1 MAGAGK
7 GISVILPNYN
17 GRELL
22 RSNLPSLYEALN
34 RCSVEHEVI
43 VVDDCSSDDSVAM
56 LQAEFP
62 DVRVLRNEK
71 NLGFSATCNHGIVAA
86 TQPLLCIVNTDVTF
100 TLDYFQR
107 ALPHFHDTK
116 LFAVK
121 GAIINY
127 RDTVDNVVNTE
138 ATSLLYYKRGF
149 LRFNQRVEPRP
160 DTFTGRVG
168 DQFVLLGC
176 CFVCARDKMCELG
189 GFDEIF
195 SPFYWEDADLAIRAL
210 RRGFHLVYEPESK
223 VYHQTS
229 STIASYRSNTR
240 RRLVS
245 MRNKFLFT
253 WRHLQGTRAWISHL
267 GFTALSLLG
276 RWLIL
281 DWKFYLAFSSALIRV
296 RQMKTGAE
304 HE

>member
-1 MAGAGK
+1 MARN

-22 RSNLPSLYEALN
+22 RHNLPSLFEALKAADTDY
-34 RCSVEHEVI
+34 EVI
-43 VVDDCSSDDSVAM
+43 VVDDCSSDDSVTV
-56 LQAEFP
+56 LQQVFP
-62 DVRVLRNEK
+62 QVRIIVNEQ
-71 NLGFSATCNHGIVAA
+71 NLGFSATCNRGVHSA
-86 TQPLLCIVNTDVTF
+86 TYPLLCIVNTDVTF
-100 TLDYFQR
+100 TPDYFKT
-107 ALPHFHDTK
+107 ALPHFVDPA

-127 RDTVDNVVNTE
+127 RNDFDDIINTE

-160 DTFTGRVG
+160 ETFSGKVDG
-168 DQFVLLGC
+168 QFVLLGC
-176 CFVCARDKMCELG
+176 CFICDREKMLELR
-189 GFDEIF
+189 GFDEVF

-210 RRGFHLVYEPESK
+210 RRGYHLAYEPNST

-245 MRNKFLFT
+245 MRNKFLFS
-253 WRHLQGTRAWISHL
+253 WRHLQGTEQWTSHI
-267 GFTALSLLG
+267 GFTLLSLFT
-276 RWLIL
+276 RWMIV
-281 DWKFYLAFSSALIRV
+281 DWKFYVAFFNALLRSRHYKIR
-296 RQMKTGAE
+296 TT
-304 HE
+304 